1 MKPLTTARPHAIIL
15 IGIPGSGKS
24 MFAERFAETFQ
35 APLINIS
42 KLKRVASL
50 DTEQAAKTASMVIGE
65 IQKTKKTY
73 LLEGVGQRRQ
83 ERQEL
88 VRQCAAA
95 GYQALFVWVQTD
107 LREALRRARKPIIKG
122 GSGMTESEFDA
133 AAQRFQAPSDREP
146 FVVMSGKHTYAT
158 QLKVVLKQLAAPRAE
173 MQGVVR
179 ASVRTP
185 SSVNSDDVAR

>member
-1 MKPLTTARPHAIIL
+1 
-15 IGIPGSGKS
+15 